1 VRVLGLRGSELSRSQ
16 SDFAAPPGVCNPPL
30 IWENDTVR
38 PKIARVYDYRAA
50 AVETL
55 TM

>member
-1 VRVLGLRGSELSRSQ
+1 LSGGQ
-16 SDFAAPPGVCNPPL
+16 GGFAARLAVCNPLL

-38 PKIARVYDYRAA
+38 PKIARVYDYRAP